1 MSNLNMINNE
11 HNMLSTSSSN
21 NLSQPN
27 SQKIQKST
35 EEDRML
41 ELKVAEQSIDF
52 SNKNFS
58 R

>member
-1 MSNLNMINNE
+1 MINNE